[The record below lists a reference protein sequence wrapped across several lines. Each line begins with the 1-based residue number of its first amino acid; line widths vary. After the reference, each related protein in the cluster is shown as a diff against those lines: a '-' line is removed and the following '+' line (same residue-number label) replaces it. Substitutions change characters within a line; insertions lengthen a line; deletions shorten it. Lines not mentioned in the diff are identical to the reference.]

1 MPDFGCCY
9 ACFSLGLF
17 SLSDLF
23 CISRSVNRCHSR
35 ARAAL
40 LWSALA
46 SISAPTANAT
56 SIPPAPI
63 ANAKSPK
70 PINFAPTAPRNW
82 GRKQKVLRHQDCRRK
97 SMLSNVCN
105 SMKVRGSV
113 PLDRQ
118 GYGISAAEAE
128 SGDASFQIAALQLVE
143 KSDQNARAAGADRMA
158 DGDCSAIDVHF
169 LGIEFQLARDGNCSD
184 GKRFVQFYEINVLV
198 AFPAG
203 FLQKFFD
210 RIDRRHHHPLRFDA
224 ADRLRDD
231 ASHWLFAEVCSVA
244 FAGHDQRRRAVVG
257 AGSISRGDRP
267 VLFESGFQF
276 CQRFE

>member
-1 MPDFGCCY
+1 MPGFGCCY

-17 SLSDLF
+17 LPSVSF
-23 CISRSVNRCHSR
+23 SIFKCVNRCHFR

-40 LWSALA
+40 LWLALA
-46 SISAPTANAT
+46 SIS
-56 SIPPAPI
+56 
-63 ANAKSPK
+63 
-70 PINFAPTAPRNW
+70 APTAPRNW

-97 SMLSNVCN
+97 SMLSNVWN

-210 RIDRRHHHPLRFDA
+210 RSDRRHHHPLRFDA

-244 FAGHDQRRRAVVG
+244 FAGNLG
-257 AGSISRGDRP
+257 KK
-267 VLFESGFQF
+267 
-276 CQRFE
+276 